1 MKQKEQLAKIVG
13 SKWILDDPETLE
25 AYSRDNSFVSPRMP
39 QYVVKPKDTG
49 EVQAIVKWANKTS
62 TPLIP
67 VSSAP
72 PRFRGDTV
80 PRLGG
85 VVVDLSRMNKIEGI
99 NRKNKMAYLQ
109 PGVTFSQLQPELAKE
124 GLILPTPLL
133 PRSSKSVIGSFLERE
148 PIITPRYQWDISDPL
163 RCLEVIFGNG
173 ELMRTGEASG
183 PGTIEEQ
190 RNIGGAQIWPE
201 GPHQV
206 DYHRIVQGAQG
217 TMGIVTWASV
227 KCETLPKLQKLFL
240 VPAQRL
246 EDLLN
251 FTYRILKLG
260 YGDEILILN
269 HLDLAAILS
278 NEAAEIEEKAKTMPP
293 WTLIFC
299 IAGYE
304 RFPEERIA
312 YQESHIMEIA
322 QESGVA
328 PLQVIPGVGGTEVL
342 PALSQTTEPYWKL
355 KLNGGYQD
363 IFFLT
368 TLDGASPLIDTMSE
382 VSTAVGYPTANIGV
396 YLQPIVQGTA
406 CHLEFTLFY
415 DPDNSKDSDQVHNLY
430 VLASKAL
437 LAKGGFF
444 SRPYGAWS
452 DMVYGQNAEYVAA
465 LRKVKN
471 IFDPN
476 NIMNPGRLCF

>member
-1 MKQKEQLAKIVG
+1 MERKRQLADIVG

-25 AYSRDNSFVSPRMP
+25 AYSRDNSFVSPREP
-39 QYVVKPKDTG
+39 QYVVKPKDAG

-67 VSSAP
+67 VSSGP

-109 PGVTFSQLQPELAKE
+109 PGVTFSQLQPKLEKE
-124 GLILPTPLL
+124 GLRLPMPLL
-133 PRSSKSVIGSFLERE
+133 PRRSKSVIGSFLERE

-173 ELMRTGEASG
+173 EMMRTGEASG

-190 RNIGGAQIWPE
+190 RKIGGAQIWPE

-227 KCETLPKLQKLFL
+227 KCETLPRLQKLFL
-240 VPAQRL
+240 IPAQRL

-251 FTYRILKLG
+251 FTYQILKLG

-269 HLDLAAILS
+269 HLDLSALLG
-278 NEAAEIEEKAKTMPP
+278 NEAVEIEEKRKMLPP
-293 WTLIFC
+293 WSLIFC
-299 IAGYE
+299 IAGFE
-304 RFPEERIA
+304 RFPEEKVA
-312 YQESHIMEIA
+312 YQEGHTMDIA
-322 QESGVA
+322 QQLGVT
-328 PLQVIPGVGGTEVL
+328 PQQGIPGAGEKEVL
-342 PALSQTTEPYWKL
+342 EALSQTSEPYWKL
-355 KLNGGYQD
+355 KPKGGYQD

-368 TLDGASPLIDTMSE
+368 TLDRTSSLIDTMSE
-382 VSTAVGYPTANIGV
+382 ASAEVDYPTANIGI
-396 YLQPIVQGTA
+396 YLQPIVQGTS

-415 DPDNSKDSDQVHNLY
+415 DPDNAKDSDQVYNSY
-430 VLASKAL
+430 VMASKAL

-476 NIMNPGRLCF
+476 NVMNPGRLCF